1 MQPLIIP
8 PNQPIGDYA
17 VSGMLGA
24 GGSSAVYSVFNR
36 EGEEVPVAVKVCRWD
51 VRELGAE
58 EREKFNQRLRREFT
72 ILQTNPHR
80 YVVPVY
86 AFGYE
91 PELKQHYF
99 AMERV
104 KGWPFTEMLKSGDEP
119 LRNLLGIFAKVVEAV
134 AHLHERGVIHRDLKP
149 GNILIRYTTRDPVL
163 IDFGISRVPW
173 YDTIT
178 DSSQLTGTWDYL
190 SPEAR
195 AWSNNAVPYEPKPTD
210 DVFALGIILYQVLTG
225 QRPFASRQLVI
236 QTPPVHPSDV
246 TSAAPRSL
254 GDLALRMLAIDP
266 AERIGDGQKL
276 QDQLRAA
283 MAEVSPYL
291 FAPAP
296 EPITDGMGAAPPPS
310 HPPEDTTRAE
320 RGDNPEPREEPLPYA
335 LPRPEEL
342 TAGAPISGTAPDA
355 PLPVAPVGAR
365 IASARIRSFISAVW
379 RAATGATRAHRWKAL
394 LAFVLIATATAAG
407 IIGHMKLDRSK
418 AAWSTVVCAVAAGQL
433 SCATLQVQSNQDFMR
448 QCPAETKRIQRELG
462 LVPGG
467 DFAVLL
473 KRWPGMEKG
482 EAFIRNGELEA
493 VMNPLAD
500 VPDKLQGARLYGTV
514 HLLRDTV
521 LYQFHSVTLASGERL
536 PLCVA
541 GTNEPAT
548 LENCD
553 GEGCRDIVRK
563 AGPDTAFVAGPGVDL
578 TVLQ

>member
-119 LRNLLGIFAKVVEAV
+119 LRSLLGIFVKVVEAV

-163 IDFGISRVPW
+163 IDFGIARVPW

-195 AWSNNAVPYEPKPTD
+195 AWSNNAQPYEPKPTD
-210 DVFALGIILYQVLTG
+210 DVFALGIILYQLLTG
-225 QRPFASRQLVI
+225 QRPFAARQLVI

-246 TSAAPRSL
+246 TEAAPRAL

-266 AERIGDGQKL
+266 TVRIQDGQKL
-276 QDQLRAA
+276 QEELRAA
-283 MAEVSPYL
+283 MAEASPYL

-296 EPITDGMGAAPPPS
+296 EPVTDGLGAAPAPS
-310 HPPEDTTRAE
+310 HAPEATTRAE
-320 RGDNPEPREEPLPYA
+320 RGENPEPRGEPLPYA
-335 LPRPEEL
+335 LPRPDEL
-342 TAGAPISGTAPDA
+342 APGTPVVPGVAADA
-355 PLPVAPVGAR
+355 PLLVPPEGAR
-365 IASARIRSFISAVW
+365 SLISAA
-379 RAATGATRAHRWKAL
+379 RHAAKSAARAHRWKAL
-394 LAFVLIATATAAG
+394 LVFVLIAIATAAG

-418 AAWSTVVCAVAAGQL
+418 AAWSTVVCALAAGQL
-433 SCATLQVQSNQDFMR
+433 SCATIRVQSNQDFMR

-467 DFAVLL
+467 DFRAEF
-473 KRWPGMEKG
+473 KRWTGDEEKR
-482 EAFIRNGELEA
+482 AIIVRNGEVEA
-493 VMNPLAD
+493 VMNPRAE
-500 VPDKLQGARLYGTV
+500 VPDKLQGARLHGTA
-514 HLLRDTV
+514 HLHRDTV
-521 LYQFHSVTLASGERL
+521 SFQFSSVTLASGERL
-536 PLCVA
+536 PICVA
-541 GTNEPAT
+541 GSEGRAT

-553 GEGCRDIVRK
+553 DEICRSWVRK
-563 AGPDTAFVAGPGVDL
+563 AGPDGAFLGGPGVIL
-578 TVLQ
+578 TELQ